1 MDRRLAAI
9 LATDVVGYTRLIR
22 ADEEGTIAAL
32 KSLRADLIDPKIAAH
47 HGRIVKLMGDGM
59 LAEFPSVV
67 DAVRAA
73 VETQQAVAEHNSVLP
88 EDKRIEFR
96 VGINLADVVIDG
108 GDIHGDGVNIA
119 ARLEGMAEPGGIC
132 ISGMVYEGVRDRIDI
147 PFEDLG
153 EQEVKNIDRPVR
165 VWRWTA
171 GAGLAASVSAK
182 MDEPL
187 PLPDKPSI
195 AVLPFDNMSADPD
208 QEYFSDGITED
219 IITELSRF
227 PTLFVIARNSTF
239 SYKGKSVDV
248 KQVAR
253 ELGVQYVLEG
263 SIRRAGKRVRITAQL
278 IDKET
283 GGHVWAE
290 RYDRDLEDIFDLQEE
305 ITSNVV
311 ASIAPQ
317 IEMAEMARVRGS
329 GQANFS
335 SYDLALKAQALLYD
349 ALRMGSPEVHQQAID
364 TAKAALEQDSRCTL
378 ALSVQAWAN
387 ADAYLYRWGPAPDQ
401 ALDRAWIAVERFFE
415 IDASD
420 PRAYMVRGFVHH
432 FRGDH
437 DAAVADL
444 RRAFALN
451 PNFAIN
457 LIMLAWCE
465 SLSDFTEEAREHAA
479 LGLRLS
485 PRENEIWLG
494 TAYLA
499 LAQASFADGDF
510 EETRK
515 WGKLS
520 IQMHPRAPIR
530 RALMIACCV
539 HDGEFAEAAEHVK
552 FLDSFAPDFIS
563 SVLRGDLTLYKLP
576 EHNALLADGLRA
588 AGSSN

>member
-1 MDRRLAAI
+1 
-9 LATDVVGYTRLIR
+9 
-22 ADEEGTIAAL
+22 
-32 KSLRADLIDPKIAAH
+32 
-47 HGRIVKLMGDGM
+47 
-59 LAEFPSVV
+59 
-67 DAVRAA
+67 
-73 VETQQAVAEHNSVLP
+73 
-88 EDKRIEFR
+88 
-96 VGINLADVVIDG
+96 
-108 GDIHGDGVNIA
+108 
-119 ARLEGMAEPGGIC
+119 
-132 ISGMVYEGVRDRIDI
+132 
-147 PFEDLG
+147 
-153 EQEVKNIDRPVR
+153 
-165 VWRWTA
+165 
-171 GAGLAASVSAK
+171 
-182 MDEPL
+182 
-187 PLPDKPSI
+187 
-195 AVLPFDNMSADPD
+195 
-208 QEYFSDGITED
+208 
-219 IITELSRF
+219 
-227 PTLFVIARNSTF
+227 
-239 SYKGKSVDV
+239 VDV

-263 SIRRAGKRVRITAQL
+263 SIRRAGKRVRVTAQL

-283 GGHVWAE
+283 GSHVWAE

-317 IEMAEMARVRGS
+317 IEMAEMARVRG
-329 GQANFS
+329 GKDANFS
-335 SYDLALKAQALLYD
+335 SYDLALKAQALFYD
-349 ALRMGSPEVHQQAID
+349 AMRMGSPEVHQQAID
-364 TAKAALEQDSRCTL
+364 TAKAALDQDSRCTH
-378 ALSVQAWAN
+378 ALWIEAWAN
-387 ADAYLYRWGPAPDQ
+387 AEGYLYRWGPAPDQ
-401 ALDRAWIAVERFFE
+401 ALDRAWTAVERFFE
-415 IDASD
+415 VDASD
-420 PRAYMVRGFVHH
+420 PRAYMARGIIHH

-451 PNFAIN
+451 PNFAVN
-457 LIMLAWCE
+457 LFMLAWCE
-465 SLSDFTEEAREHAA
+465 SLSGFTEEAREHAA

-485 PRENEIWLG
+485 PRDNELWLG
-494 TAYLA
+494 VAYLA